1 MKGDLKKKYTKIFT
15 QKFSGNTAT
24 TNIVDVSAESLN
36 SDNTNFFNRK
46 ERPFK
51 KRS

>member
-1 MKGDLKKKYTKIFT
+1 MKGDLKKKYSKIFK

-24 TNIVDVSAESLN
+24 TNIVDVSAEVLN
-36 SDNTNFFNRK
+36 SENTNFFNRK
-46 ERPFK
+46 EKTFT